1 MTDVT
6 HEIKLWH
13 ELGTVIRKALHP
25 ERSDAFVAYFT
36 LGEQI
41 STTLPIDKQWQLY
54 LSQLHLLLTT
64 IEDPKVPAHWRRMC
78 FECVHRPLL
87 SLKKISNEYA
97 HGSKIRD
104 LYIAV
109 NQQLNTAFTQTPF

>member
-1 MTDVT
+1 MSDVT

-13 ELGTVIRKALHP
+13 ELATVIRKALHP
-25 ERSDAFVAYFT
+25 ERSDAFVVYFT

-41 STTLPIDKQWQLY
+41 SSTLPIDKQWQLY
-54 LSQLHLLLTT
+54 LSQLHLLLST
-64 IEDPKVPAHWRRMC
+64 IEDQNVPAHWRRMC

-87 SLKKISNEYA
+87 SLKQISKEYV
-97 HGSKIRD
+97 HGAQIRD
-104 LYIAV
+104 LYISV